1 MAEKTNKL
9 YRFPKSGWLGGVC
22 AGISYRLK
30 LQTWIARL
38 LLVLLALFTSG
49 SFVVI
54 YILFWIFM
62 PKAET
67 PEDYK
72 EVSG

>member
-1 MAEKTNKL
+1 MAENKKKV
-9 YRFPKSGWLGGVC
+9 YRIPKVGWIGGVC
-22 AGISYRLK
+22 AGIAYK
-30 LQTWIARL
+30 LNIETWIVRL
-38 LLVLLALFTSG
+38 VWFTLICFYG
-49 SFVVI
+49 FGLGL

-72 EVSG
+72 EVCD